1 MVNTRSL
8 SNDPP
13 TAREFVDLKKQV
25 ENYDLKTDARFL
37 RMESQL
43 AKLPWIVI
51 GLFFTFVST
60 IATLIA
66 VLKT

>member
-1 MVNTRSL
+1 MVDTRTL
-8 SNDPP
+8 SDDPP
-13 TAREFVDLKKQV
+13 TAREFVDLKKTV
-25 ENYDLKTDARFL
+25 EHNDKRTDARFL

-51 GLFFTFVST
+51 GLFLTFIST

-66 VLKT
+66 VLQK